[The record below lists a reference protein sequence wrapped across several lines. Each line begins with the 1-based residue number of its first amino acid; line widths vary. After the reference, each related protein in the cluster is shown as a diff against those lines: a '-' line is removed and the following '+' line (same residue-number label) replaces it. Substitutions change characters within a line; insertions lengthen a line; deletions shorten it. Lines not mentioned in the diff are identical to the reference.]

1 MEDRE
6 PARDIT
12 ASQAQRQAQSRKRTL
27 LIVAVSIFIVIAV
40 VIAAVPLVR
49 TLLFSHG
56 VKTEGIDRGHV
67 SAAGTDIDGD
77 WEVSR
82 RPERNAT
89 SAGFTF
95 DEVLPGERRSTSA
108 STDEVSGWATIESGT
123 LTAGE
128 ITVDMTHLTSDSDVR
143 DESVRQRILHTAQ
156 YPEATFK
163 VTQPADVSGVPAD
176 GTVGSVELTGDLT
189 IHGTTRQISQQFDVA
204 RSGKSL
210 IVAADIP
217 INRLDY
223 GVETPELVAAKI
235 HEEGEVNVR
244 VNMQKR

>member
-1 MEDRE
+1 MESNPRN
-6 PARDIT
+6 
-12 ASQAQRQAQSRKRTL
+12 RKL
-27 LIVAVSIFIVIAV
+27 LIVAVSAFAILAVLVAFI
-40 VIAAVPLVR
+40 PLAR
-49 TLLFSHG
+49 TLFFSHG
-56 VKTEGIDRGHV
+56 VKTEGINE
-67 SAAGTDIDGD
+67 SALAEASTDLDGT
-77 WEVSR
+77 WTVTN
-82 RPERNAT
+82 RPGPNQT
-89 SAGFTF
+89 SAGYTF
-95 DEVLPGERRSTSA
+95 DEVLPGERRTTSGSTQGVHGS
-108 STDEVSGWATIESGT
+108 VTIEAGT
-123 LTAGE
+123 LTSGE